1 MLFIYCA
8 IQHARIE
15 SYSKL
20 ILLNI
25 KNATKGSDTNCWKSM
40 HFVEAC
46 EFNNEL
52 NIQFYPIKLT
62 ENKSYHI

>member
-8 IQHARIE
+8 IQHAENWIIFKIDFIKHKKFNQRLW
-15 SYSKL
+15 YQ
-20 ILLNI
+20 LLEI
-25 KNATKGSDTNCWKSM
+25 YANA
-40 HFVEAC
+40 EAC

-62 ENKSYHI
+62 EKK